1 MNFLPRYKIFL
12 PNFFFLFS
20 NQKRKKG
27 CHQLRKNLFF
37 SHDFIYL
44 VFKLKFKYMTP
55 SLSSFLG
62 SLFAGT
68 FIVIIPITIALI
80 IVSRLDP
87 VTRQEV

>member
-1 MNFLPRYKIFL
+1 
-12 PNFFFLFS
+12 
-20 NQKRKKG
+20 
-27 CHQLRKNLFF
+27 
-37 SHDFIYL
+37 
-44 VFKLKFKYMTP
+44 MTP

-62 SLFAGT
+62 SLIAGT